1 MSLNGIIHVVL
12 IMASARIYCEVEAE
26 LSDFFKLR
34 TVENRVTDTPIQ
46 THHQLPPPLCRI
58 YLTQEL
64 GLLQTLWKL
73 HVLYHMYDITPGRN
87 TDLEKSSPQ
96 NRILFLLDQFQ

>member
-1 MSLNGIIHVVL
+1 MHQYKHTTSY
-12 IMASARIYCEVEAE
+12 SRKQ
-26 LSDFFKLR
+26 SDR
-34 TVENRVTDTPIQ
+34 YTNTNTPPATVENRVTDTPIQ